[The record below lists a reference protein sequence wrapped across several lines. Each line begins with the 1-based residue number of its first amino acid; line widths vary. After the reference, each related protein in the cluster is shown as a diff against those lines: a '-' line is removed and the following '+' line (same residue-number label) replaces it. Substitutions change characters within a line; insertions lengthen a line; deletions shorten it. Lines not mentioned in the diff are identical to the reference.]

1 MAASL
6 SLSSLFPHSGHKS
19 SSETENMTCDPRPG
33 THGLASAVSPPAS
46 PATTGHS
53 GAEGP
58 GLLATIMEDAVSGGS
73 SDKENTAVA
82 VSSVQPEHGGEYI
95 ALCLV

>member
-1 MAASL
+1 
-6 SLSSLFPHSGHKS
+6 
-19 SSETENMTCDPRPG
+19 MTCDPRPG

-46 PATTGHS
+46 PP
-53 GAEGP
+53 EVP

-82 VSSVQPEHGGEYI
+82 VSSVQPEHGGEYK

>member
-1 MAASL
+1 
-6 SLSSLFPHSGHKS
+6 
-19 SSETENMTCDPRPG
+19 MTCDPRPG

>member
-1 MAASL
+1 
-6 SLSSLFPHSGHKS
+6 
-19 SSETENMTCDPRPG
+19 MTCDPRPG

-46 PATTGHS
+46 PATGHS

-82 VSSVQPEHGGEYI
+82 VSSVQPEHGGKYRNRENSP
-95 ALCLV
+95 ALCLVRGVTKTLL

>member
-1 MAASL
+1 
-6 SLSSLFPHSGHKS
+6 
-19 SSETENMTCDPRPG
+19 MTCDPRPG
-33 THGLASAVSPPAS
+33 THGPASAVSPPAS
-46 PATTGHS
+46 PP
-53 GAEGP
+53 EVP

-82 VSSVQPEHGGEYI
+82 VSSVQPEHGGEYK